1 MTSNLSGNT
10 LFLRGPAQPTAD
22 REKEN
27 ELIRIAQEE
36 MEYLFRKNFP
46 SAMFFLT
53 DASGMILDVR
63 TNSEELERRLA
74 TNRIGPGVRFTSA
87 RFGRNAVAS
96 AVKSGTLAVVRD
108 FEHDAPLFRDWT
120 CICMPIRIS
129 DKPIGFLD
137 LSFLGRKDL
146 DFAVPLVEC
155 LCRNVEHRLS
165 MRRFASGP
173 EKWRDILQK
182 YGLTPREIDVAIGWL
197 MNHTVRQIA
206 DRLAISGATV
216 RTVLKNIYRKTG
228 ASSKGDLFHLLMFE

>member
-1 MTSNLSGNT
+1 MMSNLSGTPLPGRRLKNMT
-10 LFLRGPAQPTAD
+10 VASDP
-22 REKEN
+22 EC
-27 ELIRIAQEE
+27 ELIRAVREE
-36 MEYLFRKNFP
+36 TEHLFRTSFP

-53 DASGMILDVR
+53 DASGMVLDVR
-63 TNSEELERRLA
+63 TNSVELERRLA
-74 TNRIGPGVRFTSA
+74 MNRIGPGVRFTSA
-87 RFGRNAVAS
+87 QFGRNAVVS
-96 AVKSGTLAVVRD
+96 AVKSGALAVVRD

-173 EKWRDILQK
+173 EEWRDILQK
-182 YGLTPREIDVAIGWL
+182 YDLTPREIDVAVGWL
-197 MNHTVRQIA
+197 MNHTVREIA
-206 DRLAISGATV
+206 DHLAISEATV